1 MDEQQT
7 TQLLDRLAERLVPD
21 GADLRPAM
29 HARLAARRGGR
40 PRRAGG
46 RRQLGAIGVLAFVLV
61 LGLPLAAFA
70 APGALHAQL
79 QRFGLVL
86 VDATPAPTP
95 AAPSRSVDTPAL
107 ATTTGT
113 GMLWLNLDEAQRQV
127 TFPIRVPTWLPP
139 GLSLRGVLVGSSGA
153 VNGVSLGI
161 KVLTSYRADEGGA
174 GGLHIDQV
182 TGAPAG
188 GYGIPATQ
196 TRPTL
201 VSGYPATYA
210 RGSWQRD
217 GRWDATADAGTLSWA
232 DGAFT
237 YVVQYSGLDLSEADL
252 VRLAEGLR

>member
-1 MDEQQT
+1 MDKQHT
-7 TQLLDRLAERLVPD
+7 AQLLDRLAERLVPD

-46 RRQLGAIGVLAFVLV
+46 LRQLGVVGLLALA
-61 LGLPLAAFA
+61 LAAGLSLSAFTV
-70 APGALHAQL
+70 PGALRHQF

-86 VDATPAPTP
+86 VDATPAP
-95 AAPSRSVDTPAL
+95 AAPSGSVRSPAL
-107 ATTTGT
+107 ATAIGS
-113 GMLWLNLDEAQRQV
+113 GVVWRDRDEAQRQV
-127 TFPIRVPTWLPP
+127 AFSIRVPTWLPT
-139 GLSLRGVLVGSSGA
+139 GLTLRGVLVGSSGA
-153 VNGVSLGI
+153 VNGVPLDV
-161 KVLTSYRADEGGA
+161 KVLTAYRADDGGP

-188 GYGIPATQ
+188 GYGIPAAQ
-196 TRPTL
+196 TRPAL
-201 VSGYPATYA
+201 VGGLPATYA
-210 RGSWQRD
+210 RGAWQRD

-232 DGAFT
+232 DGEFT